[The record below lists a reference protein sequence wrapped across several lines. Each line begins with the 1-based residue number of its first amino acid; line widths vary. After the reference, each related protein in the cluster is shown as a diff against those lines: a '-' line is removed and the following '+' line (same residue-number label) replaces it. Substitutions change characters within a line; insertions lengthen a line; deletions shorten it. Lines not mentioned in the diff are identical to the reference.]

1 VTDLRCSSIVCAK
14 AYGNV
19 IEVRC
24 FPCGRLRSA
33 GSERQAVYHSW
44 RLIDGEWEPLP
55 DRVEVL
61 TGPRKL
67 PRSGGRLV
75 VK

>member
-1 VTDLRCSSIVCAK
+1 MTDLRCSSILHAK

-24 FPCGRLRSA
+24 FSCGRVPSDD
-33 GSERQAVYHSW
+33 GERQSVYHAW
-44 RLIDGEWEPLP
+44 RLIDGQWDRLP
-55 DRVEVL
+55 DRVEPL
-61 TGPRKL
+61 DGTRKL
-67 PRSGGRLV
+67 PGSRCQTV

>member
-1 VTDLRCSSIVCAK
+1 MTDLRCSQILHAK

-24 FPCGRLRSA
+24 FGCGRTRSTSSA
-33 GSERQAVYHSW
+33 RMAVYHSW
-44 RLIDGEWEPLP
+44 RLVDGEWESLA
-55 DRVEVL
+55 DRVEPL
-61 TGPRKL
+61 DGTRKL
-67 PRSGGRLV
+67 PGSGRQLV